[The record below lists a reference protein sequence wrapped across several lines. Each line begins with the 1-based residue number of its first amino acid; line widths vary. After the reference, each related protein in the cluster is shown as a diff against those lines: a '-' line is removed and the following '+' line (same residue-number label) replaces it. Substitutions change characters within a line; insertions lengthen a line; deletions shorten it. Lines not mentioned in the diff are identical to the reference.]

1 MCMVDVKEDGSF
13 TQICNCKYGSDHC
26 MGEIHKATHDNDY
39 VEEQ

>member
-1 MCMVDVKEDGSF
+1 MCMVNVKEDGSF
-13 TQICNCKYGSDHC
+13 TQICNCKYGS